1 MNKIVLPLLIVVL
14 FIICSIAE
22 GTDWT
27 FLGKSNMGTVY
38 YDKFGIKQ
46 LSGNVIKVLVKTA
59 YSSEGVKEFWD
70 AFPQV
75 DRAESVS
82 YTLYTYEVKCL
93 EDSFRSIKAITYNS
107 SDSAIKGTDL
117 DYIKTGQAVWEHITP
132 GSMMALL
139 SEKSCKY
146 LLYDR

>member
-1 MNKIVLPLLIVVL
+1 MNKIVLPLLLFVL
-14 FIICSIAE
+14 FVICSRAE

-46 LSGNVIKVLVKTA
+46 LSGNVIRVLVKTD
-59 YSSEGVKEFWD
+59 YSSEGVREFRE
-70 AFPQV
+70 AFPEV

-82 YTLYTYEVKCL
+82 YTLYTYEVKCF
-93 EDSFRSIKAITYNS
+93 EDSFRSIEATTYNS
-107 SDSAIKGTDL
+107 SDTAIKGTDL
-117 DYIKTGQAVWEHITP
+117 DYVKTGQTVWEHITP

-139 SEKSCKY
+139 SEKSCRY